1 MKSLWTFVAGN
12 KAYTSTSRHK
22 LKHKRKA
29 LRSDPTFSGSVSH
42 IIPISMDSE
51 TGEARMPI
59 IYVANIKRSEKNAS
73 P

>member
-1 MKSLWTFVAGN
+1 MAGN
-12 KAYTSTSRHK
+12 KAYTSTSRHR

-29 LRSDPTFSGSVSH
+29 LRSNPTFSGSVSH

-59 IYVANIKRSEKNAS
+59 IYVANIKKSEKNART
-73 P
+73 